1 MPVGN
6 GTALEPLCDSLR
18 LRSDLWLCQPPRR
31 RRARGIAATVALFC
45 LDPGS
50 AYDLAPFLGAIGN
63 ELTELCGRAR
73 IGLEAQFGELDL
85 ESRIRERGVH
95 MLI

>member
-6 GTALEPLCDSLR
+6 GTTLEPLRDCLR
-18 LRSDLWLCQPPRR
+18 LRSDVWSCQQQSRC
-31 RRARGIAATVALFC
+31 RARGLAAPIALFC

-50 AYDLAPFLGAIGN
+50 ADDFAPFLGAIGN

-73 IGLEAQFGELDL
+73 IGFEAQFGELDL